1 MGGSARIP
9 AIKSALQQMLGSFP
23 VLANLNGDESAALG
37 CIYYG
42 SGSKFARNKLEQV
55 WDIPT
60 FPLYATLY
68 RSEPLPLQFG
78 EEETG
83 ECNHF
88 VSQADYIAVNGGHT
102 PSYALF
108 AGKDGYEKERSLTLP
123 VRADFRVLVHYRR
136 DPYSAQG
143 SNLMWARRGGVRR
156 SPTIAEYVVNDVRT
170 TIARIENH
178 IESNVTLTFV
188 LDSNG
193 LVRLKKAE
201 LVSRYISQEGLK
213 IGGW

>member
-9 AIKSALQQMLGSFP
+9 AIKNALQQMLGSFP

-60 FPLYATLY
+60 FPFYATLY

-83 ECNHF
+83 ECSSLPSH
-88 VSQADYIAVNGGHT
+88 ADYIAVNGGHT

-136 DPYSAQG
+136 DPYSTQG
-143 SNLMWARRGGVRR
+143 SNLMWAPRDGVSR
-156 SPTIAEYVVNDVRT
+156 SPTIAEYSVNDVRA
-170 TIARIENH
+170 IIGQIENH

-193 LVRLKKAE
+193 MVKLKKAE
-201 LVSRYISQEGLK
+201 LVSRYISQEG
-213 IGGW
+213 WRREWR